1 MFQKIKDTINL
12 VQNMGWRYVAFR
24 TKHEL
29 LIRSGLLKS
38 KFPVNPILEELP
50 TLQQWRT
57 ATCRFFFE
65 DKNTIKLT
73 KNPKPEL
80 EQRHF
85 ELLEG
90 KLVFFKSML
99 FDLGEQYDWTTNP
112 DNGYKYDITKHW
124 TEIAD
129 YSKEAGDIKYVWEK
143 SRFSFL
149 YNIIRYDYHFDRDCS
164 KIVFKEILSWID
176 HNPVNCG
183 PNYRCSQEIS
193 LRLLN
198 WIFALYYYKNATTLT
213 DFVFQKIMYSIYWQ
227 VKHVYNNINFSR
239 IAVRNNHA
247 ITETMGL
254 YLFGILL
261 PFLPGAA
268 KWKEDGKKW
277 FEQEVAYQVYR
288 DGTFLQFSMNYHRVV
303 VQLLTWGIRLSELNN
318 EILDKVVKERAD
330 ASLHFLFNCMNLQN
344 GYLPNYGANDGALF
358 FPLNDQDFRDYRP
371 QLHAL
376 SAVLQQGTI
385 EKDNEDQ
392 FWYGINE
399 RDKNVLVQDQGM
411 LSYLNGGF
419 FLLREKDTFSFI
431 RCGNHNNR
439 PSQADNLHLDLW
451 VNGRNILGDGGS
463 YKYND
468 DEESLRYFFGSA
480 SHNTVMLG
488 DYDQMKKGGRFIWYY
503 WTQSIKAGWT
513 EYKEYYEF
521 KGAIKAFQQVS
532 PAISHSRTVRK
543 YKSLWKWE
551 VTDEVDHDTSLDIHQ
566 LWHPIQTENL
576 QITFIAYD
584 INAELLHGKKY
595 KGWHAP
601 RYGVKEEAEMLV
613 FSTGTK
619 RITTI
624 IEIKPHKQDEYFTDT
639 RVLSGGR

>member
-1 MFQKIKDTINL
+1 MFQKIKDTVNL

-29 LIRSGLLKS
+29 LIRSGVLKN
-38 KFPVNPILEELP
+38 KFPVNPVLEELP

-65 DKNTIKLT
+65 DKNSIKLT

-80 EQRHF
+80 EQRHL

-90 KLVFFKSML
+90 KLVFFKSIL

-129 YSKEAGDIKYVWEK
+129 YSREAGDIKYVWEK

-164 KIVFKEILSWID
+164 KFVFKEILSWID

-193 LRLLN
+193 LRVLN
-198 WIFALYYYKNATTLT
+198 WIFALYYYKNAATLT
-213 DFVFQKIMYSIYWQ
+213 DFVFQKIMHSIYWQ
-227 VKHVYNNINFSR
+227 VEHVYNNINFSR

-261 PFLPGAA
+261 PFFPGAA
-268 KWKEDGKKW
+268 RWKKDGKKW
-277 FEQEVAYQVYR
+277 FEQEVAYQVYQ

-318 EILDKVVKERAD
+318 EILDKVVKERAE

-344 GYLPNYGANDGALF
+344 GDLPNYGANDGALF
-358 FPLNDQDFRDYRP
+358 FPLNDEDFRDYRP

-385 EKDNEDQ
+385 EEDNEDQ
-392 FWYGINE
+392 YWYGINE
-399 RDKNVLVQDQGM
+399 RDKNVLVQEQGM
-411 LSYLNGGF
+411 LSYLIGGF
-419 FLLREKDTFSFI
+419 YLLREKDTFSFI

-439 PSQADNLHLDLW
+439 PSQADNLHLDVW

-468 DEESLRYFFGSA
+468 DDESLRYFFGSA
-480 SHNTVMLG
+480 SHNTIMLG

-513 EYKEYYEF
+513 EYKDYYEF
-521 KGAIKAFQQVS
+521 KGAIKAFQHVR

-566 LWHPIQTENL
+566 LWHPDPIENL
-576 QITFIAYD
+576 QINFTAYD
-584 INAELLHGKKY
+584 INAELLHAKKN

-601 RYGVKEEAEMLV
+601 KYGVKEEAEMLV

-619 RITTI
+619 KIRTI
-624 IEIKPHKQDEYFTDT
+624 IEIKAHN
-639 RVLSGGR
+639 